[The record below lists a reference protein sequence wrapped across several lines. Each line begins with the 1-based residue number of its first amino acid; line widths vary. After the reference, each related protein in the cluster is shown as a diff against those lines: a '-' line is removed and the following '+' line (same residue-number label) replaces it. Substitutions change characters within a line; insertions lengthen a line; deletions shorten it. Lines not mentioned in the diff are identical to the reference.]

1 MARTAGV
8 RTGMVSRARK
18 SSAVNGVLSQRA
30 KSVRITKGQRN
41 AIVHRSAQTGRFTSR
56 SSGG

>member
-1 MARTAGV
+1 MAQTVGV

-18 SSAVNGVLSQRA
+18 SSAVSSVLSQRA

-41 AIVHRSAQTGRFTSR
+41 AIVHRSAQTGRFITR
-56 SSGG
+56 SSRG